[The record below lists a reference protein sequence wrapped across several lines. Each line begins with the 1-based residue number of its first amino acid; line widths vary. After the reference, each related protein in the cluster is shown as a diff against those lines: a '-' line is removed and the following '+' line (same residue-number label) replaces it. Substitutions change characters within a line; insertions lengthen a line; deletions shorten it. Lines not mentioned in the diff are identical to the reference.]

1 MMMQSFGKRV
11 DIPGG
16 HRKEHRERVA
26 LAASATTLAGS
37 RAVAI
42 SDLGRSG
49 AKLSGRTLP
58 QDGTQVLL
66 KVGDIELLGDMIWRG
81 EHDCGMTFDEPLTD
95 EQLAQIKEQGRL
107 GTVYMIV

>member
-1 MMMQSFGKRV
+1 MQSFGKRV
-11 DIPGG
+11 DVPGG
-16 HRKEHRERVA
+16 QRKERRERVT
-26 LAASATTLAGS
+26 LAGSATTLAGS

-42 SDLGRSG
+42 SDLGRRG

-66 KVGDIELLGDMIWRG
+66 KVGDLELLGDMVWRG

-95 EQLAQIKEQGRL
+95 EMLAAVKEQGRL
-107 GTVYMIV
+107 GTVDMIV

>member
-1 MMMQSFGKRV
+1 MQGFGKRV
-11 DIPGG
+11 DVPGG
-16 HRKEHRERVA
+16 QRRERRERVA
-26 LAASATTLAGS
+26 LAASATTLGGS

-42 SDLGRSG
+42 SDLGRHG

-66 KVGDIELLGDMIWRG
+66 KVGEVEVLGDMIWRG

-95 EQLAQIKEQGRL
+95 ALLAAIKDEGKL
-107 GTVYMIV
+107 GTVTAVV